1 MPITYDVLNDGHY
14 IHAVATPPVTSEEF
28 VEYEIAHAIDD
39 RIKSPV
45 SELFEVKHGA
55 CDNITIADMTE
66 VLRVRKGVEKPP
78 TPHRCAVVV
87 SPHDA
92 HAWDL
97 AKFYRG
103 MVMLHAE
110 ENVIVFATA
119 DIARIWLGVKG

>member
-1 MPITYDVLNDGHY
+1 MPITYDILNDGHY
-14 IHAVATPPVTSEEF
+14 IHTVATPPVTSEEF
-28 VEYEIAHAIDD
+28 IEYEVTHAIDE
-39 RIKSPV
+39 RVKAPV

-55 CDNITIADMTE
+55 CNDITIADMSE
-66 VLRVRKGVEKPP
+66 VLRIRKEVGKLPQ
-78 TPHRCAVVV
+78 PHRCAVVV

-103 MVMLHAE
+103 MIMLHSE

-119 DIARIWLGVKG
+119 DIARIWLGVKD